1 LHKGEDLT
9 SPNRFWKLVG
19 GVLDG
24 LVAFHKSGLVHRD
37 IACRNL
43 FMRADKSVVLGDFGL
58 SRSTKAKT
66 SIYVQTDLETLLP
79 WAWSAP
85 ESLLQR
91 EFSPKS
97 DIWMFGVT
105 VWEILTKGRQPH
117 AELED
122 FSKFKE
128 ELRRGCMPLEILN
141 CSGLPSR
148 AESLLKLCFK
158 FDIEQ
163 QDRKTEK
170 PLASWNKH
178 DIVNYIKTFSTN
190 KNKQWNQCI
199 QVILKEDIEYSLL
212 EVSKEEELKDLGIP
226 LLCAR
231 TLLRKLN
238 LISKEESSRKVR

>member
-1 LHKGEDLT
+1 
-9 SPNRFWKLVG
+9 
-19 GVLDG
+19 
-24 LVAFHKSGLVHRD
+24 
-37 IACRNL
+37 
-43 FMRADKSVVLGDFGL
+43 
-58 SRSTKAKT
+58 
-66 SIYVQTDLETLLP
+66 
-79 WAWSAP
+79 
-85 ESLLQR
+85 
-91 EFSPKS
+91 
-97 DIWMFGVT
+97 
-105 VWEILTKGRQPH
+105 
-117 AELED
+117 
-122 FSKFKE
+122 
-128 ELRRGCMPLEILN
+128 MPLEILN

-238 LISKEESSRKVR
+238 LISKEESSRKGKRHQHQEVIVDTTNRPTASMLLQQITNWSKKDKCEYVPNDIYDIYRSRGDSDETD